1 MTVSRVKKY
10 SVLFSAFLLTAA
22 PFSLRAEEA
31 APASDAPIRLGPRQ
45 PAIAPPAS
53 EAEAPPQ
60 KFEERSGGTIR
71 IEELSTPASN
81 ATGVLDESKG
91 GLGLEMWKG
100 TRHALAERLL
110 TALPSGPKSATAH
123 DLQKRL
129 LLSLANAPA
138 GDGKASLTALRVD
151 KLFAMGETESA
162 VALLKAA
169 KMRGADEPQSRMN
182 FEGMLLAGDV
192 KGACGEA
199 NAAIKQY
206 KDPFWQ
212 KALIYCQA
220 ASGDKAKAGLGLDIL
235 RDQGH
240 DDPAFFHLAELLLGV
255 RGDDPKGLTNL
266 SPLHVALLRAAKRP
280 VSEEVLRNAKPTVL
294 KALALSQGVA
304 PLERLAAAEQ
314 AEASGALDTESL
326 RKLYLAVEFTPQE
339 ISGALSNPQAGRDAK
354 GRALLF
360 KAASG
365 QSVGAARAEVISKAI
380 SVVQND
386 GGSLPAYRLYSKMI
400 EQMSPSPALSWFSGT
415 AVRALL
421 AVGRLEGAKP
431 WMSLLYE
438 ARGLED
444 RRTAASLAPL
454 ARIADPQNREAWGLK
469 LDEQWKKAQE
479 GTPNVLLSARLTLVL
494 SMLEALGENVG
505 DSWMPLL
512 SGPQADSPSSVAGN
526 RASLWNGLRR
536 AVEGARKGEA
546 AAFALLVLGEKSFA
560 ELDAV
565 TLQYVVFALYKGGF
579 EPEARHLALEAL
591 ISAGL

>member
-1 MTVSRVKKY
+1 MTASRVKRY
-10 SVLFSAFLLTAA
+10 SVLFSALLLAAA
-22 PFSLRAEEA
+22 PFAAPAEEA
-31 APASDAPIRLGPRQ
+31 APASEAPIRLGPRQ
-45 PAIAPPAS
+45 PAIAPQATES
-53 EAEAPPQ
+53 EAPPQ
-60 KFEERSGGTIR
+60 KFEERSGGSIR
-71 IEELSTPASN
+71 IEELSSPTSN

-91 GLGLEMWKG
+91 GLGLDMWKG
-100 TRHALAERLL
+100 SRQALVEKLIP
-110 TALPSGPKSATAH
+110 ALPSGPKSATAH

-129 LLSLANAPA
+129 LLTQANAPA
-138 GDGKASLTALRVD
+138 GESKTSITALRVD

-182 FEGMLLAGDV
+182 FEGMLLAGDN
-192 KGACGEA
+192 KGACAEV

-220 ASGDKAKAGLGLDIL
+220 AGGDKAKAGLGLDIL

-240 DDPAFFHLAELLLGV
+240 EDPAFFHLAELLLGV

-304 PLERLAAAEQ
+304 PLDRLAAAEA
-314 AEASGALDTESL
+314 AEAAGALDTEAL

-339 ISGALSNPQAGRDAK
+339 VSGALSNPQAGRDTK

-400 EQMSPSPALSWFSGT
+400 EQMSPSSALSWFSGT

-421 AVGRLEGAKP
+421 AVGRVDGAKP

-454 ARIADPQNREAWGLK
+454 ARIADPQNREAWGIK

-505 DSWMPLL
+505 DSWITLL
-512 SGPQADSPSSVAGN
+512 AEPQADTASSVAGN

-536 AVEGARKGEA
+536 AVDGSHKGEV
-546 AAFALLVLGEKSFA
+546 AAFALLVVGEKSFA
-560 ELDAV
+560 ELDAI
-565 TLQYVVFALYKGGF
+565 TLQYVVFALRKGGF
-579 EPEARHLALEAL
+579 EAEARRLALEAL